1 MVIVLFS
8 SVGWIFDPQIDQLV
22 SKSMQ
27 ENMLSNRY
35 GGTIKSLGDKE
46 KIATCIPSKT
56 NGMCKTGS
64 LVSDLQGSAD
74 HFYWSDQ
81 SMKSVVKSSKRLS
94 VNWVWFVKIFI
105 FL

>member
-1 MVIVLFS
+1 MVVVLFS

-56 NGMCKTGS
+56 IMECAKLVAWFQICKVQLIISTG
-64 LVSDLQGSAD
+64 LT
-74 HFYWSDQ
+74 
-81 SMKSVVKSSKRLS
+81 
-94 VNWVWFVKIFI
+94 NP
-105 FL
+105 